1 MVAMAWFRKLL
12 AYHCPGYKFITRNPC
27 WAGLEWLP
35 LPCMGRLSPAARF
48 GSSREVHVA
57 NRFCILTFS
66 GILGLAAL
74 AQAQTFTTLYSFC
87 SEASCADGSTPYAGL
102 LEAANGSFFGTTY
115 TGGSN
120 NGGTVFRI
128 DTKGGFKTIYSFC
141 SQTGCADGSNPYAGL
156 FQGPSRNFYGTT
168 ESGGAA
174 SAGAVFKLTPSGTL
188 SVVHSFD
195 GSDGFTPY
203 SGLVRAPNGNFY
215 GTTGGSGS
223 GATISG
229 TVFKITPAGK
239 LTTLHQ
245 FCSKTNCTDGANPW
259 GVLVEAKDGNF
270 YGTTSAGGTHVCKT
284 RGEEKIGCGTVFRIT
299 ANGKL
304 TTLYNFC
311 SLGGDNCTDGVTPF
325 AGLVEASDGSFYGTT
340 SGGGANADG
349 TVFRITA
356 KGKLN
361 TVHSFQGADG
371 ANPYAGLLR
380 ASDGHFYG
388 TTTFGGANNAG
399 AIFKLATTG
408 KLTTLYNFCSQPSCT
423 DGSFPH
429 AALAQAADGRF
440 YGTTSA
446 GGDADGGTI
455 FSLSA
460 GIGTLVKTRPAS
472 KHAAAAPSPEK

>member
-1 MVAMAWFRKLL
+1 M
-12 AYHCPGYKFITRNPC
+12 
-27 WAGLEWLP
+27 
-35 LPCMGRLSPAARF
+35 
-48 GSSREVHVA
+48 A
-57 NRFCILTFS
+57 NRFCILTFL
-66 GILGLAAL
+66 GMLGLAAL

-102 LEAANGSFFGTTY
+102 LLATDGSFFGTTY

-120 NGGTVFRI
+120 DGGTVFRI
-128 DTKGGFKTIYSFC
+128 DLKGRFKTVYSFC

-156 FQGPSRNFYGTT
+156 LQAPSRNFYGTT

-174 SAGAVFKLTPSGTL
+174 SAGSVFKLTPSGTL
-188 SVVHSFD
+188 SVLHSFD

-203 SGLVRAPNGNFY
+203 AGLVRAPDGNFY

-223 GATISG
+223 GANISG
-229 TVFKITPAGK
+229 TVFKVTPAGK

-245 FCSKTNCTDGANPW
+245 FCSKTNCIDGANPW

-270 YGTTSAGGTHVCKT
+270 YGTTAAGGTHVCKT
-284 RGEEKIGCGTVFRIT
+284 RGQEKIGCGTVFRIT
-299 ANGKL
+299 PNGKL

-311 SLGGDNCTDGVTPF
+311 SQGGNNCADGITPF
-325 AGLVEASDGSFYGTT
+325 AGLVEARDGSFYGTT

-349 TVFRITA
+349 TVFRVTA

-371 ANPYAGLLR
+371 ATPYGGLLQ
-380 ASDGHFYG
+380 ASDGYFYG
-388 TTTFGGANNAG
+388 TTTFGGANNG
-399 AIFKLATTG
+399 GVIFKLATTG
-408 KLTTLYNFCSQPSCT
+408 KLTTLYNFCSQTSCT

-429 AALAQAADGRF
+429 AALAQAAAGRF

-446 GGDADGGTI
+446 GGDADSGTV
-455 FSLSA
+455 FSLSV
-460 GIGTLVKTRPAS
+460 GLGTLVKTRPAS
-472 KHAAAAPSPEK
+472 KRVAAAPNPGK

>member
-1 MVAMAWFRKLL
+1 M
-12 AYHCPGYKFITRNPC
+12 
-27 WAGLEWLP
+27 
-35 LPCMGRLSPAARF
+35 
-48 GSSREVHVA
+48 A
-57 NRFCILTFS
+57 NRFYILTFL
-66 GILGLAAL
+66 GMLGLAAL

-87 SEASCADGSTPYAGL
+87 SEAGCADGSTPYAGL
-102 LEAANGSFFGTTY
+102 LQAVDGSFFGTTY

-128 DTKGGFKTIYSFC
+128 DTKSRFKTVYSFC
-141 SQTGCADGSNPYAGL
+141 SQTGCADGNNPYAGL

-174 SAGAVFKLTPSGTL
+174 NAGAIFKLTPSGTL
-188 SVVHSFD
+188 SVQHSFD

-203 SGLVRAPNGNFY
+203 AELVRAPSGNFY
-215 GTTGGSGS
+215 GTTGGNGS

-229 TVFKITPAGK
+229 TVFKVTPAGK

-299 ANGKL
+299 PNGKL

-311 SLGGDNCTDGVTPF
+311 SEGGNDCTDGITPL
-325 AGLVEASDGSFYGTT
+325 AGLVEATDGSFYGTT

-356 KGKLN
+356 AGKLT
-361 TVHSFQGADG
+361 TVHSFRGADG
-371 ANPYAGLLR
+371 AIPYAGLLL
-380 ASDGHFYG
+380 ASDGYFYG
-388 TTTFGGANNAG
+388 TTTFGGANDSG
-399 AIFKLATTG
+399 VIFKLATTG
-408 KLTTLYNFCSQPSCT
+408 RLTALYSFCSQTNCT

-429 AALAQAADGRF
+429 AALVQAGGRF

-446 GGDADGGTI
+446 GGDAGGGTV
-455 FSLSA
+455 FSLSV
-460 GIGTLVKTRPAS
+460 GLGRP
-472 KHAAAAPSPEK
+472 

>member
-1 MVAMAWFRKLL
+1 
-12 AYHCPGYKFITRNPC
+12 
-27 WAGLEWLP
+27 
-35 LPCMGRLSPAARF
+35 MGQLSPAARF

-66 GILGLAAL
+66 GMLGLAAL

>member
-1 MVAMAWFRKLL
+1 MVATALHEAVISR
-12 AYHCPGYKFITRNPC
+12 HTI
-27 WAGLEWLP
+27 
-35 LPCMGRLSPAARF
+35 RLIKR
-48 GSSREVHVA
+48 VNVA
-57 NRFCILTFS
+57 NRFYTLTFL
-66 GILGLAAL
+66 GMLGLAAL

-87 SEASCADGSTPYAGL
+87 SEAGCADGSTPYAGL
-102 LEAANGSFFGTTY
+102 LQATDGSFFGTTY

-120 NGGTVFRI
+120 DGGTVFRI
-128 DTKGGFKTIYSFC
+128 DMKGRLKTVYSFC

-156 FQGPSRNFYGTT
+156 LQAPSRNFYGTT

-174 SAGAVFKLTPSGTL
+174 SAGSVFKLTPSGTL

-203 SGLVRAPNGNFY
+203 AGLVRAPGGNFY

-229 TVFKITPAGK
+229 TVFKVTPAGK

-270 YGTTSAGGTHVCKT
+270 YGTTAAGGTHVCKT
-284 RGEEKIGCGTVFRIT
+284 RGQEKIGCGTVFRIT
-299 ANGKL
+299 PNGKL

-311 SLGGDNCTDGVTPF
+311 SQGGNNCTDGVTPL
-325 AGLVEASDGSFYGTT
+325 AGLIEARDGSFYGTT
-340 SGGGANADG
+340 SGGGAKADG

-356 KGKLN
+356 EGKLN

-371 ANPYAGLLR
+371 ATPYGGLLQ

-388 TTTFGGANNAG
+388 TTTFGGANSSG
-399 AIFKLATTG
+399 VIFKLATTG
-408 KLTTLYNFCSQPSCT
+408 KLTTLYNFCSQTNCT

-429 AALAQAADGRF
+429 AALTQAAAGRF
-440 YGTTSA
+440 YGTTGA
-446 GGDADGGTI
+446 GGDADSGTV
-455 FSLSA
+455 FSLSV
-460 GIGTLVKTRPAS
+460 GPGTLVKTPPAS
-472 KHAAAAPSPEK
+472 KRMAAAPGPAK

>member
-1 MVAMAWFRKLL
+1 MVATALHEAVISR
-12 AYHCPGYKFITRNPC
+12 HTI
-27 WAGLEWLP
+27 
-35 LPCMGRLSPAARF
+35 RLIKR
-48 GSSREVHVA
+48 VNVA
-57 NRFCILTFS
+57 NRFYTLTFL
-66 GILGLAAL
+66 GMLGLAAL

-87 SEASCADGSTPYAGL
+87 SEAGCADGSTPYAGL
-102 LEAANGSFFGTTY
+102 LQATDGSFFGTTY

-120 NGGTVFRI
+120 DGGTVFRI
-128 DTKGGFKTIYSFC
+128 DMKGRLKTVYSFC
-141 SQTGCADGSNPYAGL
+141 SQTGCADGSSPYAGL
-156 FQGPSRNFYGTT
+156 LQAPSRNFYGTT

-174 SAGAVFKLTPSGTL
+174 SAGSVFKLTPSGTL
-188 SVVHSFD
+188 SVLHSFD

-203 SGLVRAPNGNFY
+203 AGLVRAPGGNFY

-229 TVFKITPAGK
+229 TVFKVTPAGK

-270 YGTTSAGGTHVCKT
+270 YGTTAAGGTHVCKT
-284 RGEEKIGCGTVFRIT
+284 RGQEKIGCGTVFRIT
-299 ANGKL
+299 PNGKL

-311 SLGGDNCTDGVTPF
+311 SQGGNNCTDGVTPL
-325 AGLVEASDGSFYGTT
+325 AGLVEARDGSFYGTT
-340 SGGGANADG
+340 SGGGAKADG

-356 KGKLN
+356 EGKLN

-371 ANPYAGLLR
+371 ATPYGGLLQ
-380 ASDGHFYG
+380 ASDGYFYG
-388 TTTFGGANNAG
+388 TTTFGGANNSG
-399 AIFKLATTG
+399 VIFKLATTG
-408 KLTTLYNFCSQPSCT
+408 KLTTLYNFCSQTNCT

-446 GGDADGGTI
+446 GGNAGSGTV
-455 FSLSA
+455 FSLSVSL
-460 GIGTLVKTRPAS
+460 GPLVKTPPAS
-472 KHAAAAPSPEK
+472 KRMAAAPGPAK